1 MKYKITYTYDLE
13 VTVEAPNKKV
23 ALDIAAEV
31 DVCADTM
38 STPGVIYA
46 NVEFT
51 DMTDIECMDDEDPPR
66 KEWV

>member
-13 VTVEAPNKKV
+13 VMVEAPNKAV
-23 ALDIAAEV
+23 ALDIAADV
-31 DVCADTM
+31 DVCTDTKG
-38 STPGVIYA
+38 TIGVIYA

-51 DMTDIECMDDEDPPR
+51 DMTDIECMDDEDPPE